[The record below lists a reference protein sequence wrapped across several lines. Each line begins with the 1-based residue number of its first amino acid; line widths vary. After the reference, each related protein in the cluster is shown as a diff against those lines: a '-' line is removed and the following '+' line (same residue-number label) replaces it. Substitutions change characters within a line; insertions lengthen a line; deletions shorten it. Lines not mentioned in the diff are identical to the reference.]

1 MEYKNDAKILFFL
14 EKFIQESFNQLNIDL
29 EFYEIYQI
37 IYYLPSYF
45 WILNDK
51 DKNKFYDFII
61 FYFSETW
68 ENLLEDFII
77 NFKKLWRI

>member
-61 FYFSETW
+61 FYFTETW